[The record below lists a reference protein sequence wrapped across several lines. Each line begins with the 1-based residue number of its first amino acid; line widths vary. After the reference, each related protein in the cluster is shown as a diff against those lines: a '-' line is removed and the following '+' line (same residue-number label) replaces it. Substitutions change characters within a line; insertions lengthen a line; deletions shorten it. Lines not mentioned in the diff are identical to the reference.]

1 MMRAR
6 DLLRCR
12 VICAGE
18 AFGRVE
24 GFLFDDARWAVRYL
38 RVVPDEGEADRQAL
52 IAPMAIRGCD
62 VEARELHTD
71 LSARQIA
78 DSPAM
83 RASGELARDEEM
95 ALITHFGWP
104 TYWADSPQLK
114 GAAAEQRS
122 EAAAATMAASAVA
135 QLRSLDALCRCEALA
150 SDGEVVGSVADVFL
164 DVTDWAVR
172 YLAIAVEDRDEAMLA
187 PPEWVRSADWDED
200 ELHFGVSGESLLTGP
215 AHT

>member
-24 GFLFDDARWAVRYL
+24 GFFFDDAQWAVRYL
-38 RVVPDEGEADRQAL
+38 RVVPADGEEGRYAL
-52 IAPMAIRGCD
+52 VAPAAIGACD
-62 VEARELHTD
+62 AEARELHTD

-83 RASGELARDEEM
+83 RDRGDLPRHEEM
-95 ALITHFGWP
+95 ALVTHFGWP
-104 TYWADSPQLK
+104 TYWADSPELK
-114 GAAAEQRS
+114 GAP
-122 EAAAATMAASAVA
+122 ATTAGVS
-135 QLRSLDALCRCEALA
+135 QLRSLGGLCRCEAVA
-150 SDGEVVGSVADVFL
+150 ADGRVAGSVADVFL
-164 DVTDWAVR
+164 DTIDWAVR

-187 PPEWVRSADWDED
+187 PPDWVRSADWDAG